1 MNSDRR
7 AHAKT
12 KEAVICIDFLAEL
25 GRSSVVPQNP
35 DHALLKSQPPIGIWE
50 AQGRNGGAIGINL
63 WEVTASRGHG
73 WALLK
78 SGEKDYPVLQIGV
91 YERSKARVQCL
102 EENFF
107 DTGWQ
112 GVTSVY
118 SKYAD
123 GRLIIHVPANYKGV
137 PRIDIELAFDPQ
149 GDAWTGRF
157 HRGTFDENTTLS
169 RAQDRPSHDQ
179 ELCLG
184 QEENFPA
191 PQRKTTDR

>member
-1 MNSDRR
+1 MQKQKRQLF
-7 AHAKT
+7 
-12 KEAVICIDFLAEL
+12 VLIFLLSL
-25 GRSSVVPQNP
+25 GVHPVVPQNP
-35 DHALLKSQPPIGIWE
+35 DPALLKSQPPIGIWE

-63 WEVTASRGHG
+63 WEVPASIGHG
-73 WALLK
+73 GPLLK

-137 PRIDIELAFDPQ
+137 PPIGIELTFDPQ